1 MKAKRRRDLKSA
13 PKSERATDARSIP
26 LAHLIPGD
34 AGRVVDVLGEGA
46 FRRRLLDMGF
56 VSGTFVRVI
65 KHAPLM
71 NPIEYCI
78 GGTHVTLRR
87 NEAMQVVVDQVPAP
101 ERCRK
106 QMRHAGRHRFG
117 RGHGRGPRWWRR
129 GR

>member
-1 MKAKRRRDLKSA
+1 MRGKRRQNPEA
-13 PKSERATDARSIP
+13 VPGPKCVEIAKSIP

-78 GGTHVTLRR
+78 GGTHVTLRKD
-87 NEAMQVVVDQVPAP
+87 EAMRIVVDQVPAP

-106 QMRHAGRHRFG
+106 HMRHAGRHRFG
-117 RGHGRGPRWWRR
+117 RGRGKGLGWWRR
-129 GR
+129 DR